1 MSRSTEMT
9 GRTVA
14 EATAK
19 ALRELGISTS
29 EAEITVLARGRRG
42 LFGILPGTPARVRV
56 AHRQSNRDRAEALVR
71 DIVRRMHMSCQL
83 DVVERRHDIHIGIE
97 TAGTDSI
104 LVGKGGTT
112 LQALEYLVNRML
124 QSENRKGQRVLLTV
138 GGYRRPDD
146 DEHEEPDGERT
157 ERPERSGRGRRN
169 RGRRGRGR
177 SHGERGEQPREQ
189 QPRQPEPVA
198 AGAPSGGRSGGRGR
212 RRSGRGRRRRG
223 SGGTPRTEAG
233 GGGQAQQGS

>member
-1 MSRSTEMT
+1 MSRSTEAT

-19 ALRELGISTS
+19 ALRELGISTN

-56 AHRQSNRDRAEALVR
+56 AHRLSNRDRAETLVR

-83 DVVERRHDIHIGIE
+83 DVVERKHDIHIGIE
-97 TAGTDSI
+97 TAGADSI
-104 LVGKGGTT
+104 LVGKGGIP

-124 QSENRKGQRVLLTV
+124 QNENRKGQRVLLTV
-138 GGYRRPDD
+138 GGYRRPADEEEDFSDD
-146 DEHEEPDGERT
+146 
-157 ERPERSGRGRRN
+157 RPERSGRGRGRRRRGD
-169 RGRRGRGR
+169 RGRDRQPQRQPGADQQ
-177 SHGERGEQPREQ
+177 HG
-189 QPRQPEPVA
+189 QPEPVA
-198 AGAPSGGRSGGRGR
+198 AGAPAGGRSGGRGR

-223 SGGTPRTEAG
+223 SGGKARTEQGAS
-233 GGGQAQQGS
+233 GQGQQQAN